1 MPGQYFPNETNT
13 IYLQVLRLSGGAP
26 AFPADYTTPQVRILH
41 AVGNTLVVDLVATNM
56 VQLDDNLWV
65 YNHTIP
71 VSPFFGNYLIE
82 FTTTLDSISI
92 EGTDEFKVVT
102 PGDIAEAGQGSC
114 QVDGVVQDQGTM
126 QPINGVDVFVFL
138 PTNLSQAIAHDLTD
152 ANGAYTV
159 FLNPGN
165 YKIRFHRVGFIDETH
180 DLVVNGDCTHDIS
193 GD

>member
-1 MPGQYFPNETNT
+1 MPGQYVPNEMAT
-13 IYLQVLRLSGGAP
+13 IYLQVLRLSGSVP
-26 AFPADYTTPQVRILH
+26 AFPTDYTTPQIRVLH
-41 AVGNTLVVDLVATNM
+41 TVGNTLIVDVATTNM
-56 VQLDDNLWV
+56 IQLDDNLWSFD
-65 YNHTIP
+65 YMIP
-71 VSPFFGNYLIE
+71 AVPYFGNYLIE
-82 FTTTLDSISI
+82 FTTTIDGVNV
-92 EGTDEFKVVT
+92 EGSDEFKVVT

-138 PTNLSQAIAHDLTD
+138 PSNLSQAIAHDLTD
-152 ANGAYTV
+152 ANGQYTV

-180 DLVVNGDCTHDIS
+180 DIIVNGDCTHDIS